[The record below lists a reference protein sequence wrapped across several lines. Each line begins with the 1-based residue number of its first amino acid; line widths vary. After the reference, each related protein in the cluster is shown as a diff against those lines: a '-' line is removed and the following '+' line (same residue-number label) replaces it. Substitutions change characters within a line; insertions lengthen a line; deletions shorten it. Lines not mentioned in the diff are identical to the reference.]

1 MRKLNGSQFNQL
13 LFDDS
18 SSRCPTLEETRR
30 TDAWRVLSIDGSIV
44 LLVLTGSQRNA
55 CETTI
60 LFRID
65 VAIYQY
71 QRQREITH
79 RVETL

>member
-1 MRKLNGSQFNQL
+1 MRKLNGSQFNQS

-44 LLVLTGSQRNA
+44 LLVLTGSQRNDA

-60 LFRID
+60 LFKID
-65 VAIYQY
+65 VAFYQY
-71 QRQREITH
+71 
-79 RVETL
+79 